1 MSAETDLAIVGAG
14 PYGLA
19 IAAHLR
25 AQRIAFRIFG
35 RPLHSWRAQMPKDMF
50 LKSEGFAS
58 DLYDPEGEFTLK
70 RFCMERGL
78 EYADDNWPVP
88 LETFT
93 AYGVAFQ
100 QRLVPEVEE
109 RAVVEVQWTGQ
120 GFRIELDD
128 GEIVTARRV
137 VIAVGLSDF
146 RQVPAELAALPEHV
160 FSHAADHRDLDKFK
174 GRDVAVIGGGSSAF
188 DIVASLRKSGATAR
202 LVARRTQLK
211 WNMPVEKR
219 QWGWTPS
226 SGLGGG
232 WRNCFFERAPMVFRC
247 LPQDARLQI
256 VRRWLGPAGGWP
268 SRKYVEQSP
277 LFLGQ
282 QLRGAEY
289 DGAKVTLHLSNH
301 SGIRS
306 TLTTDHVIA
315 ATGYKVDLRRAEFLS
330 DEIKANVRCADHTP
344 VLSQNFESS
353 VPDLYFVG
361 LASANTFGPV
371 MRFLLGARHT
381 ARRITRHVA

>member
-1 MSAETDLAIVGAG
+1 MTDSTQA
-14 PYGLA
+14 
-19 IAAHLR
+19 
-25 AQRIAFRIFG
+25 
-35 RPLHSWRAQMPKDMF
+35 RP
-50 LKSEGFAS
+50 
-58 DLYDPEGEFTLK
+58 T
-70 RFCMERGL
+70 
-78 EYADDNWPVP
+78 
-88 LETFT
+88 
-93 AYGVAFQ
+93 
-100 QRLVPEVEE
+100 
-109 RAVVEVQWTGQ
+109 
-120 GFRIELDD
+120 
-128 GEIVTARRV
+128 
-137 VIAVGLSDF
+137 
-146 RQVPAELAALPEHV
+146 
-160 FSHAADHRDLDKFK
+160 
-174 GRDVAVIGGGSSAF
+174 VAVIGGGSSAF

-330 DEIKANVRCADHTP
+330 DEIKAK
-344 VLSQNFESS
+344 
-353 VPDLYFVG
+353 Y
-361 LASANTFGPV
+361 
-371 MRFLLGARHT
+371 AR
-381 ARRITRHVA
+381 IFKV